1 MSAPFTPSRDDG
13 RSDRRVVYEL
23 VQDAE
28 PETLFTY
35 DDIESALQD
44 GLDVPITRPRAY
56 RAIQDANKTLMREK
70 RRALQ
75 TVAGIGARVLRSDE
89 HLPVALGRK
98 ERAEHQIKRGI
109 ELLRNT
115 RVDELDPVQRQLHDG
130 QLLIMA
136 GIYQATRETSRRVAR
151 HDAAISEI
159 RERLA
164 QLEGN
169 VIDA

>member
-1 MSAPFTPSRDDG
+1 MTAFTPSRDDG
-13 RSDRRVVYEL
+13 RSDRRVIFEL
-23 VQDAE
+23 VRDAE
-28 PETLFTY
+28 PETTFTY
-35 DDIESALQD
+35 DEIEEALQD
-44 GLDVPITRPRAY
+44 GLDVPVTRMRAY

-75 TVAGIGARVLRSDE
+75 TVAGIGARVLRADE

-98 ERAEHQIKRGI
+98 ERAEQQIKRGI

-115 RVDELDPVQRQLHDG
+115 RVDELDSVQRQMHDG

-136 GIYQATRETSRRVAR
+136 GLYQAARETSRRVAK
-151 HDAAISEI
+151 HDDAIRDI
-159 RERLA
+159 RQRLE
-164 QLEGN
+164 QLEGT